1 MILRLKGA
9 LMMNWLYR
17 GLNRINPW
25 LRLAWLLPDTL
36 VYWCGIR
43 MAAHATTGD
52 YSDVAPTKVSV
63 MDMLDA
69 WEKRGG

>member
-1 MILRLKGA
+1 MITWWR
-9 LMMNWLYR
+9 
-17 GLNRINPW
+17 NRTPISPW

-43 MAAHATTGD
+43 MAAYASTERWPAKHVDDIGI
-52 YSDVAPTKVSV
+52 

-69 WEKRGG
+69 WEKKDEND